1 MICFKDAAFTK
12 RLGTEKEV
20 SFFDGWMDGS
30 INGRWANGQMDGQIS
45 RWMNVFIIKVITS
58 LIKMSLD

>member
-1 MICFKDAAFTK
+1 M
-12 RLGTEKEV
+12 
-20 SFFDGWMDGS
+20 DGWMDES
-30 INGRWANGQMDGQIS
+30 INGRWANGQMDGQMN